1 MKIVYGISNIKKYLG
16 AVVALGVFD
25 GMHCGHRRILK
36 ETVTQA
42 RKIKGHS
49 VVVTFWPHPQ
59 KEASLYSLSHRLK
72 LIAELGVDIC
82 IVINFNPAFS
92 RTRPEDFVKG
102 VLVAKIGAQYIY
114 IGKNFKFGR
123 GASGDC
129 RLLKNLAR
137 FYHFRLKVFNII
149 RINHQVVSSTRIR
162 RLISDG
168 KLSAAERLLFKPVS
182 VLGTVVKGDSLA
194 RRLGFPTANINPHHE
209 ILPPRG
215 IYAVRVIIG
224 KKKLQGVCYIGSR
237 PTISK
242 KILKGRPKNIE
253 VHIFNFKRNIYGR
266 AVEIQFLGKI
276 RKEKKFATHQDLVRQ
291 VRIDILHARDKFFL
305 PLAYHNS

>member
-1 MKIVYGISNIKKYLG
+1 
-16 AVVALGVFD
+16 
-25 GMHCGHRRILK
+25 
-36 ETVTQA
+36 
-42 RKIKGHS
+42 
-49 VVVTFWPHPQ
+49 
-59 KEASLYSLSHRLK
+59 
-72 LIAELGVDIC
+72 
-82 IVINFNPAFS
+82 
-92 RTRPEDFVKG
+92 
-102 VLVAKIGAQYIY
+102 
-114 IGKNFKFGR
+114 
-123 GASGDC
+123 
-129 RLLKNLAR
+129 
-137 FYHFRLKVFNII
+137 
-149 RINHQVVSSTRIR
+149 
-162 RLISDG
+162 
-168 KLSAAERLLFKPVS
+168 
-182 VLGTVVKGDSLA
+182 VVKGDSLA

-291 VRIDILHARDKFFL
+291 VRIDILQARDKFFL
-305 PLAYHNS
+305 PPAYHNS